1 MPSAAQAREA
11 LRVRLSRDAF
21 EHSER
26 VAEQA
31 AALARAYGADEEAAY
46 VAGLLHDWDR
56 EIPEAE
62 LVTRAESAGMDVN
75 DAERAVPYLLHAP
88 VGAADLESEFPGADR
103 AVLHAIASHTYGAP
117 EMSPLDMVVY
127 VADAIEPGRDW
138 RGVEKLR
145 AMVGRA
151 TLEDLFAQTYVHT
164 VRHLVERRRVLHPAT
179 VATWNR
185 FVARAPR

>member
-1 MPSAAQAREA
+1 MPSPGQAREA
-11 LRVRLSRDAF
+11 LRARFSSDAF

-31 AALARAYGADEEAAY
+31 ASLARAYGVDEETAY
-46 VAGLLHDWDR
+46 IAGLLHDWDR
-56 EIPEAE
+56 ELPGAE
-62 LVTRAESAGMDVN
+62 LVMRAERAGLEVS

-88 VGAADLESEFPGADR
+88 VGAADLEREFPGMDR
-103 AVLHAIASHTYGAP
+103 AVLHAVASHTYGAP
-117 EMSPLDMVVY
+117 EMGALDMVVY
-127 VADAIEPGRDW
+127 VADAIEPGRGYE
-138 RGVEKLR
+138 GVDGLR

-151 TLEDLFAQTYVHT
+151 TLEDLFAQTYAHT

-185 FVARAPR
+185 FVAGAPR